1 MPNNQQQSATK
12 RIGFLL
18 VDGFTLM
25 AFSNVIEP
33 LRMANHVSKQDLYLW
48 RVAGLKGDKTSSSG
62 GINVSH
68 TAKLEHLLDCD
79 LVFICGGNQIGHLN
93 SDALINWIKRIAVRN
108 IALGGLCTG
117 AMALAE
123 AGLLEDKAASL
134 HWENISAAQESF
146 PGTQFHNEIFT
157 ISPQLYTS
165 SGGVCALDMTLHII
179 KQHYGSQMVADIQD
193 MFIINTVREPTAI
206 QHLPKP
212 KTYSSGYTHIID
224 SLALMKSNIEEPLT
238 ITDIVNYLQISDR
251 QLQRLFKTH
260 FDKTPNQYYLG
271 LRLEHGKDLL
281 ENTLFTIKQIS
292 LSSGFS
298 SDSSFSA
305 AFKKKYQCSPSE
317 YRKSRQHELR

>member
-1 MPNNQQQSATK
+1 MQQNKKYPPTK

-48 RVAGLKGDKTSSSG
+48 RVAGLKGDRTLSSG
-62 GINVSH
+62 GITVAH
-68 TAKLEHLLDCD
+68 TASLEHLLSCD
-79 LVFICGGNQIGHLN
+79 LVFVCGGNQTEHLQ
-93 SDALINWIKRIAVRN
+93 STALIMWIERLAVRN

-123 AGLLEDKAASL
+123 AGLLEDKTASL
-134 HWENISAAQESF
+134 HWENISEAQENF

-157 ISPQLYTS
+157 ISPQIYTS

-179 KQHYGSQMVADIQD
+179 QQHFGSEMVAEIQD
-193 MFIINTVREPTAI
+193 MFIINTIREPTAI

-212 KTYSSGYTHIID
+212 KIYSSGYKHVID
-224 SLALMKSNIEEPLT
+224 AIALMKSNIEEPLT
-238 ITDIVNYLQISDR
+238 ITEIVNYLKISNR

-260 FDKTPNQYYLG
+260 FDKTPNQYYLQ
-271 LRLEHGKDLL
+271 LRLEHAKYLL
-281 ENTLFTIKQIS
+281 QKTPFTIKQIS
-292 LSSGFS
+292 LSSGFL
-298 SDSSFSA
+298 SDSSFSV
-305 AFKKKYQCSPSE
+305 AFKKQYQCSPSY
-317 YRKSRQHELR
+317 YRKHPF